1 MSKDGAYKLEDF
13 MKDIKTGLEIEF
25 TFNGKKYTLSRSD
38 DKYAFTDVR
47 EQNYALYY
55 SYEELLES
63 IRIEGFSIIDIIDK
77 RLYQNWYVY

>member
-1 MSKDGAYKLEDF
+1 MSKDETYKLESF
-13 MKDIKTGLEIEF
+13 MKDIKMGLEIEF
-25 TFNGKKYTLSRSD
+25 TFNGKEYTLSRSD

-47 EQNYALYY
+47 EQIYALYN